1 MMGEQRTVKLTGSI
15 AWIDLVTGETVDK
28 GRASRVILR
37 PSDLVMDLGA
47 SQGTYSVSLK
57 RISEFKFDGTWTTR
71 GPRERSGRA
80 QCSLEP
86 KDDFYTL
93 VGTWEPGDQIWC
105 GRLEAVDKF

>member
-1 MMGEQRTVKLTGSI
+1 MGEQRTVKLTGSI

-37 PSDLVMDLGA
+37 SSDLVMDLGA

-57 RISEFKFDGTWTTR
+57 RINEFKFDGTWTTR
-71 GPRERSGRA
+71 VPRERSGRA

-86 KDDFYTL
+86 KDDFYRL

-105 GRLEAVDKF
+105 GKLETVDKF